1 MNVQKR
7 MSPITAFFLGLFAV
21 VAIGITSGTLITLY
35 GMYVIDAKAS
45 SVLGFAKGT
54 ITGLPDLLEAL
65 PPAVSDVL
73 DDRRAPEY
81 AAHLEIDVNLITDER
96 SGGIRPVLTITNT
109 GDRVVSM
116 LAVRVAALNAD
127 NVPIRDWTQV
137 VATPLAIEDD
147 WRGPLFPNSRRHVV
161 VSGYLGGHSM
171 SNVQRLTAVSEI
183 SELRLW
189 EPQEETLKVAA
200 ALD

>member
-1 MNVQKR
+1 M
-7 MSPITAFFLGLFAV
+7 
-21 VAIGITSGTLITLY
+21 
-35 GMYVIDAKAS
+35 
-45 SVLGFAKGT
+45 
-54 ITGLPDLLEAL
+54 
-65 PPAVSDVL
+65 
-73 DDRRAPEY
+73 
-81 AAHLEIDVNLITDER
+81 
-96 SGGIRPVLTITNT
+96 LTITNT

-147 WRGPLFPNSRRHVV
+147 WRGPLFPNSWRHVV
-161 VSGYLGGHSM
+161 VSGYLGGHSI

>member
-7 MSPITAFFLGLFAV
+7 MSPITAFFLGIFSV
-21 VAIGITSGTLITLY
+21 IAIGIASGTLITLY

-45 SVLGFAKGT
+45 SVLGLAKGT
-54 ITGLPDLLEAL
+54 ITGLPDLLDSL

-73 DDRRAPEY
+73 NDRRAPEY
-81 AAHLEIDVNLITDER
+81 AAQLEIDVHLITDER
-96 SGGIRPVLTITNT
+96 SGGVRPVLTVTNT
-109 GDRVVSM
+109 GDEVVSM

-127 NVPIRDWTQV
+127 SVPLRDWTQV

-147 WRGPLFPNSRRHVV
+147 WRGPLFPHGQRHVV
-161 VSGYLGGHSM
+161 LPGFLSRRLIGE
-171 SNVQRLTAVSEI
+171 VQRLSTVSEI

-189 EPQEETLKVAA
+189 EPEQETLKVAGT
-200 ALD
+200 LD